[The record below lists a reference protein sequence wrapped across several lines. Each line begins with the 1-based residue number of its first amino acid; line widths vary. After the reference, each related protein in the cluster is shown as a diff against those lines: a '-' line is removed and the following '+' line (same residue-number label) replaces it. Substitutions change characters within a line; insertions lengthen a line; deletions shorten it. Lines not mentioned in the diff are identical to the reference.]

1 MTKEKPGFA
10 SRARV
15 KFRLAGGAQPLI
27 LIPVQVNGN
36 GPFTFILDTGAGT
49 TLLTPSLA
57 NSAGVTITGTKRGQT
72 AGGAVEV
79 SLGIVDSFEVGA
91 LKHEKLDI
99 AVHDLSHIGRAVGAQ
114 LDGDLG
120 YNFFRDFRLTID
132 FASSE
137 LLFEDPRR
145 CEYFGPPPLVSA
157 PIQLAH
163 PAKPL
168 ILVPVY
174 LNERGPF
181 QFAIDTGTSTST
193 ISAAVARD
201 LALQT
206 QPMADVTT
214 GGAPISMSAARADSL
229 RIGQASIRDLD
240 LAVGDFLEMLSQAV
254 GRKLDGIVGYN
265 FLRHFRVAIDY
276 PNETLNLFRGGV
288 RP

>member
-1 MTKEKPGFA
+1 MTNKKPAFA

-27 LIPVQVNGN
+27 LIPVQVNGS

-57 NSAGVTITGTKRGQT
+57 NSSGVTITGTKKGQT

-79 SLGIVDSFEVGA
+79 SLGVVDSLGVCD
-91 LKHEKLDI
+91 LKREKIDI
-99 AVHDLSHIGRAVGAQ
+99 AVHDLSQIGRAVGAP

-120 YNFFRDFRLTID
+120 YNFFKDLRLTID

-137 LLFEDPRR
+137 LGFEDPRR
-145 CEYFGPPPLVSA
+145 CEYSGPPPLVSV

-168 ILVPVY
+168 ILVPVH
-174 LNERGPF
+174 LNDRGPY
-181 QFAIDTGTSTST
+181 QFALDTGTSTST

-201 LALQT
+201 LGL
-206 QPMADVTT
+206 PMQAMGNVTT
-214 GGAPISMSAARADSL
+214 GGAAISMTASRADSL
-229 RIGQASIRDLD
+229 RIDRASIRDLD
-240 LAVGDFLEMLSQAV
+240 LAVGDFLEMLSQAI

-265 FLRHFRVAIDY
+265 FLRNFRVAIDY
-276 PNETLNLFRGGV
+276 PNETLSLFPGRAG
-288 RP
+288 P